1 MQELRASAPCMSVQS
16 TNSPMGRM
24 DNVVID
30 TNSLIMAISSRS
42 AYHKIWQSFLAGDY
56 CLCVSNEILEE
67 YAEVIA
73 RNISVNAARY
83 VVYTIMERKN
93 VRQITPSYK
102 WNLITADPDD
112 NKFVDCAIAA
122 NARLIV
128 TEDHHFNVLKEIN
141 FPSVD
146 VINIDD
152 FLKEIQSKYS

>member
-1 MQELRASAPCMSVQS
+1 
-16 TNSPMGRM
+16 M

-42 AYHKIWQSFLAGDY
+42 AYHKIWKSFLAGDY
-56 CLCVSNEILEE
+56 CLCISNEILEE

-73 RNISVNAARY
+73 RNISVNVARY

-102 WNLITADPDD
+102 WKLITADPDD

-122 NARLIV
+122 NARCIV
-128 TEDHHFNVLKEIN
+128 TEDHHFNVLKEIG

-146 VINIDD
+146 VVSIDD
-152 FLKEIQSKYS
+152 FLKEILSKYS

>member
-1 MQELRASAPCMSVQS
+1 
-16 TNSPMGRM
+16 M

-56 CLCVSNEILEE
+56 CLCISNDILEE
-67 YAEVIA
+67 YTEVIV

-83 VVYTIMERKN
+83 VIYTIMERKN
-93 VRQITPSYK
+93 VRLISTSYK
-102 WNLITADPDD
+102 WTLITADPDD
-112 NKFVDCAIAA
+112 NKFVDCAVAA
-122 NARLIV
+122 NAKFIV
-128 TEDHHFNVLKEIN
+128 TEDHHFNVLKEID

-152 FLKEIQSKYS
+152 FLKEVLARYS

>member
-1 MQELRASAPCMSVQS
+1 
-16 TNSPMGRM
+16 MGRM

-73 RNISVNAARY
+73 RNISINAARY